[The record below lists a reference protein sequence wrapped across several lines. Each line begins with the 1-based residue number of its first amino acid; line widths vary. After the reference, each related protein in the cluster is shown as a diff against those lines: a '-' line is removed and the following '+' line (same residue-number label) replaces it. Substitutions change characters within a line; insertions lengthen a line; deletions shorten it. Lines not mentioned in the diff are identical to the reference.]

1 MEINCIKDY
10 EAFIERLRKVILDNI
25 VGNYPDT
32 TQDIN
37 VTLKQREPFELTLT
51 FKTVSEELEATCDCI
66 DCINPF
72 EDLIEW
78 LEELLK
84 NQECKPLL
92 LGYES
97 WSPIVFFE
105 PLLNENKS
113 SSLGYFSVYL
123 VEDSKFVLGSRCKK
137 SQLIES
143 FYKAIVNCALESAT
157 DDDFIEMW
165 IEDAYY
171 NNKLEDK
178 PLKEWARLFIEQTR
192 SPIIEEAIGKLDEFE
207 ARCNDCLANIK
218 EPETKEIAS
227 ANIKVGSKS
236 ILDASITVKK
246 RK

>member
-1 MEINCIKDY
+1 MEINCINDY
-10 EAFIERLRKVILDNI
+10 EAFIERLRNVILDNI
-25 VGNYPDT
+25 VGNYPDK
-32 TQDIN
+32 TQDID
-37 VTLKQREPFELTLT
+37 VTLEQREPFQLTLT
-51 FKTVSEELEATCDCI
+51 IKTVSEELETTFDCI
-66 DCINPF
+66 DFINPF

-92 LGYES
+92 LGYGS
-97 WSPIVFFE
+97 WPPIVFFE

-113 SSLGYFSVYL
+113 GSLGYFSVYL
-123 VEDSKFVLGSRCKK
+123 VEDSKFVLGSRCNK

-143 FYKAIVNCALESAT
+143 FYNAIVNCALESAT
-157 DDDFIEMW
+157 NHDFIEMW

-192 SPIIEEAIGKLDEFE
+192 SPLIEEAIGKHDEFE

-218 EPETKEIAS
+218 EPKTKEIAS
-227 ANIKVGSKS
+227 ANIKVGGKS
-236 ILDASITVKK
+236 ILDANITVKK
-246 RK
+246 SK